1 MKSNRRNFLTSA
13 VLISTGSLIPKIGFS
28 STFKK
33 NNLNSDS
40 KVTIGTITYSYRSL
54 PSHLYSIIG
63 YCLDSGINAVE
74 LMAGNVESF
83 LGMPRSKSKRKEW
96 IENIP
101 LDGFKK
107 VREIL
112 DTAGISVYAYKPS
125 IISDLNATDKE
136 IDMTLKAASILG
148 ANSVTLEI
156 RDGVQYKID
165 DVKKYDAHTKRLGD
179 LGEKNNIYIGYH
191 NHTQGKDDLWDKVL
205 DQSQFNS
212 INLDIGHY
220 IARGRGNTSSSL
232 LRFIRKNHSRISS
245 FHVKDRQTPQNGA
258 YNKPFG
264 QGDTPIL
271 EIVELIE
278 KKGYNIP
285 LSIELEYVYSK
296 RSNPVREVGKCVE
309 YCKKGLEISRR
320 L

>member
-1 MKSNRRNFLTSA
+1 
-13 VLISTGSLIPKIGFS
+13 
-28 STFKK
+28 
-33 NNLNSDS
+33 
-40 KVTIGTITYSYRSL
+40 
-54 PSHLYSIIG
+54 
-63 YCLDSGINAVE
+63 
-74 LMAGNVESF
+74 MAGNVESF